1 MADED
6 KNIDEQLAE
15 SARMYKYLYDKAC
28 PEFKNKIKTGK
39 CRFNMATKLN
49 LKTGKK
55 KSKAF
60 KVHAVRWGQWSR
72 YILKTCSYCSRITPL
87 FYLFL

>member
-39 CRFNMATKLN
+39 CWFNMATKLN
-49 LKTGKK
+49 LKTGK
-55 KSKAF
+55 
-60 KVHAVRWGQWSR
+60 
-72 YILKTCSYCSRITPL
+72 
-87 FYLFL
+87 